1 MLDFSICKQRRAPVE
16 VWRLVWAG
24 GAAWLFPRLAHGTEP
39 PKSTEGWL
47 SRRLPAALKQ
57 SGPFDIVAWQWLA
70 LPLLVVVAL
79 FFGALFTR
87 VTRRLLAVFVKRTAI
102 HWDDLFVE
110 RLTGPLNLAWSL
122 LIFSALLPWL
132 ELRDP
137 VGSALRGAV
146 RAGVLLSL
154 FWGVLRLIDVGVQ
167 AIAVSDWV
175 KDRAGTRALLP
186 LGARVTKLIVGAI
199 AMVALLSEFGYPVA
213 SLIAGLGIGGVA
225 VALGA
230 QKTFENLFGAFSIGA
245 DQPLR
250 EGDFVRIEDFVGTVE
265 SIGLRSTRIRTL
277 DRTIITLPNGKLADT
292 RIETFAVRDRLRL
305 ACLLGLVYGTNAA
318 QMRAVL
324 SGLRAAL
331 REHPKIWSETIVVH
345 FKEFGESSLNVEV
358 MAWFTT
364 SDWNEFMQIREDML
378 LLFMEIVEREGSAF
392 AFPTRTLHIEPAQS
406 G

>member
-1 MLDFSICKQRRAPVE
+1 MLDFSIRKQRPLRVRVWYLACAPV
-16 VWRLVWAG
+16 
-24 GAAWLFPRLAHGTEP
+24 AAWLFPSLAYAVEP
-39 PKSTEGWL
+39 RAANEGWL
-47 SRRLPAALKQ
+47 SRQLPAPLKLP
-57 SGPFDIVAWQWLA
+57 GPFDIVAWQWLA

-79 FFGALFTR
+79 ALGALLSRATR
-87 VTRRLLAVFVKRTAI
+87 KLLAVLAKRTVI
-102 HWDDLFVE
+102 QWDDLFVE
-110 RLTGPLNLAWSL
+110 RLAGPITLAWSL
-122 LIFSALLPWL
+122 LVYSGLLPWL

-137 VGSALRGAV
+137 VGSALRGVV

-167 AIAVSDWV
+167 GIALSGWLR
-175 KDRAGTRALLP
+175 DRAGTRALLP

-199 AMVALLSEFGYPVA
+199 AVVALLSELGYPVA

-250 EGDFVRIEDFVGTVE
+250 EGDFVRVEDFVGTVE
-265 SIGLRSTRIRTL
+265 YIGLRSTRIRTL

-305 ACLLGLVYGTNAA
+305 ACVLGLVYGTNAA

-331 REHPKIWSETIVVH
+331 REHPKIWSETVVVH
-345 FKEFGESSLNVEV
+345 FKEFGESSLNVEI
-358 MAWFTT
+358 MAWFT
-364 SDWNEFMQIREDML
+364 SCDWNEFMQIREDML
-378 LLFMEIVEREGSAF
+378 LQFMEIVEREGSSF
-392 AFPTRTLHIEPAQS
+392 AFPTRTLHIELPESA
-406 G
+406 